1 MKYLKRFKT
10 IEEYLSEKSKFYFFA
25 WCTSLET
32 IDLRGLNL
40 KNVTDLKQFAYCC
53 NSLKELYID
62 TELPNLT
69 DASLMFYNIK
79 TNGTFYYNPK
89 YDYSKI
95 IEVLPSTWKAE
106 AIKN

>member
-1 MKYLKRFKT
+1 
-10 IEEYLSEKSKFYFFA
+10 
-25 WCTSLET
+25 
-32 IDLRGLNL
+32 
-40 KNVTDLKQFAYCC
+40 
-53 NSLKELYID
+53 
-62 TELPNLT
+62 
-69 DASLMFYNIK
+69 MFYNIK